1 MPRLLRV
8 AFPLARFRRKLYGID
23 HIAVQF
29 ESVERLLAN
38 YERLRR
44 SGISPVWSINHGP
57 TTSLYYEDPDSI
69 RLEFQTDN
77 FPTVATAAAYF
88 ESGEFVANPIGTEI
102 DPDFLLKRLRNGDD
116 PADLL
121 KPGAGTPPGTKARAN
136 KRAITWKHCEAR
148 GKAARIASRRLRRGI
163 AVSLPGAARV
173 AALESL
179 PVPASRCAMAAAAA
193 QEGSDP
199 PTGQQTARQ
208 LPRSGRARLGHSPA

>member
-1 MPRLLRV
+1 MNPERAHERPPAPQNSRAPDFLAHWVVKTTRTEQMIAWYREVFGGRVIHQGKRIAFIAWDDEHHRIALIKVPRLLRV

-29 ESVERLLAN
+29 ESVERLLVN

-57 TTSLYYEDPDSI
+57 TTSLYYEDPDGI

-77 FPTVATAAAYF
+77 FPTVATTAAYF
-88 ESGEFVANPIGTEI
+88 ESGAFVANPIGTEI
-102 DPDFLLKRLRNGDD
+102 DPDYLLKRLRNGDD

-136 KRAITWKHCEAR
+136 KRAITWKT
-148 GKAARIASRRLRRGI
+148 L
-163 AVSLPGAARV
+163 
-173 AALESL
+173 
-179 PVPASRCAMAAAAA
+179 
-193 QEGSDP
+193 
-199 PTGQQTARQ
+199 
-208 LPRSGRARLGHSPA
+208 